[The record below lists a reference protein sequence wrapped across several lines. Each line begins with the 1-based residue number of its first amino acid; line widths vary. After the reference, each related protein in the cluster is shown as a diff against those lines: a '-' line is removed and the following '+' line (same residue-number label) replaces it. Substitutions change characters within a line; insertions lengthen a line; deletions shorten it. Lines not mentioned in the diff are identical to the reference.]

1 MPRRASRLTSWST
14 VSSRLGRRNMAEA
27 TMGGSRPGL
36 FLRNATGLVKAWS
49 TFDAFVYSF
58 WSVNL
63 ITLGLYGMS
72 FAYFVPDGQVL
83 TAVLITGVLVT
94 FLVIAYAALVS
105 VMPRTGGDYAWQ
117 SRVLGGPVG
126 FVLSI
131 TGWWFTLWLWT
142 PIYANILNLQFFE
155 PLAYTL
161 GLRDIATFF
170 TTQWGVFASCLI
182 VLAFVSLV
190 VTMGM
195 ETYARIQKVCFW
207 IGLVGLAVVCA
218 LLLFFSHND
227 FVSAFNREASSLFGA
242 SGNAYQATLDAA
254 AKGGF
259 TSHDFTFFSFGPT
272 LLLLPFLAFYL
283 LWPNWGATLY
293 GEVRGAKELRKPLQ
307 SMFWGLWVT
316 VGLVVLV
323 LILTA
328 KTIGWEFYNAANAA
342 YWNPIYLVQEPA
354 APVPIW
360 PYPVMLAGWLVNNHL
375 FQAVLIAV
383 MGLWFFG
390 WAGTLFLSSTR
401 VIFAAAFDRV
411 LPAWAANISAKRRVP
426 YGSLVLMIVPS
437 IVISAVYSYVPKF
450 QSVFLDATAVLA
462 LTFLA
467 TVVAAI
473 ILPWRRKDL
482 YDASPIA
489 NYKVAGV
496 PTITVVAVITAIFL
510 VFMLYEWS
518 FNSSNLYGTSFQA
531 TLNSVYY
538 FLATYVVA
546 IAIYVAARIVRSRQG
561 IDLRRIH
568 HEIPVE

>member
-1 MPRRASRLTSWST
+1 
-14 VSSRLGRRNMAEA
+14 MADT
-27 TMGGSRPGL
+27 TMGTATRPAL

-49 TFDAFVYSF
+49 TFDAFIYSF
-58 WSVNL
+58 WSINL

-72 FAYFVPDGQVL
+72 YVYTVPDGQL
-83 TAVLITGVLVT
+83 LAGILLFGVLVT
-94 FLVIAYAALVS
+94 FLVITYAMLVS

-117 SRVLGGPVG
+117 SRVLGGGLG

-131 TGWWFTLWLWT
+131 TGWWFTLFLWA
-142 PIYANILNLQFFE
+142 PIYANILNVQFFL

-161 GLRDIATFF
+161 GWSSVATFMVSP
-170 TTQWGVFASCLI
+170 TGVFVSCLI
-182 VLAFVSLV
+182 VLAFVSVV
-190 VTMGM
+190 VTLGM
-195 ETYARIQKVCFW
+195 ETYARIQKICFW
-207 IGLVGLAVVCA
+207 IGLVGLAVVCL
-218 LLLFFSHND
+218 LLLFSGQSSFQN
-227 FVSAFNREASSLFGA
+227 AFNREATTLFGA
-242 SGNAYQATLDAA
+242 GPNAYQATIDAS

-259 TSHDFTFFSFGPT
+259 TSHNFTFFSLGPT

-323 LILTA
+323 LVLTA

-342 YWNPIYLVQEPA
+342 YWNPVYGVDQPA

-411 LPAWAANISAKRRVP
+411 LPAWAANISSGRRVP
-426 YGSLVLMIVPS
+426 YG
-437 IVISAVYSYVPKF
+437 
-450 QSVFLDATAVLA
+450 A
-462 LTFLA
+462 LL
-467 TVVAAI
+467 
-473 ILPWRRKDL
+473 L
-482 YDASPIA
+482 
-489 NYKVAGV
+489 
-496 PTITVVAVITAIFL
+496 
-510 VFMLYEWS
+510 
-518 FNSSNLYGTSFQA
+518 
-531 TLNSVYY
+531 
-538 FLATYVVA
+538 
-546 IAIYVAARIVRSRQG
+546 
-561 IDLRRIH
+561 
-568 HEIPVE
+568 

>member
-1 MPRRASRLTSWST
+1 
-14 VSSRLGRRNMAEA
+14 
-27 TMGGSRPGL
+27 MGSAARPSL

-72 FAYFVPDGQVL
+72 FVYAQPDGNLLASILIFGLL
-83 TAVLITGVLVT
+83 TT
-94 FLVIAYAALVS
+94 FLVVTYAMLVS

-117 SRVLGGPVG
+117 SRILGGPAG

-131 TGWWFTLWLWT
+131 TGWWFTLFLWA
-142 PIYANILNLQFFE
+142 PIYANILNVQFFL

-161 GLRDIATFF
+161 SWSNVATFF
-170 TTQWGVFASCLI
+170 TSNWGVFVSCLI
-182 VLAFVSLV
+182 VLAFVSVV
-190 VTMGM
+190 VTLGM

-207 IGLVGLAVVCA
+207 IGLVGLVVVSA
-218 LLLFFSHND
+218 LLLFNSTDAFHT
-227 FVSAFNREASSLFGA
+227 AFNREASNLFGV
-242 SGNAYQATLDAA
+242 SGDAYQKTIDAGTKA
-254 AKGGF
+254 GYAP
-259 TSHDFTFFSFGPT
+259 HDFGYFALGPVF
-272 LLLLPFLAFYL
+272 LVMPFLAFYL

-293 GEVRGAKELRKPLQ
+293 GEVRGAKDIRKPFW

-316 VGLVVLV
+316 VALVALVVL
-323 LILTA
+323 LTV
-328 KTIGWEFYNAANAA
+328 KTMGWTFYNAANASFWA
-342 YWNPIYLVQEPA
+342 GT
-354 APVPIW
+354 APVGTW
-360 PYPVMLAGWLVNNHL
+360 PYPVMFAGWLVDNHL
-375 FQAVLIAV
+375 FQALLIIV

-411 LPAWAANISAKRRVP
+411 LPSWAANISAKRRVP
-426 YGSLVLMIVPS
+426 YGSLALMIVPS
-437 IVISAVYSYVPKF
+437 IVVSAVWAFRPSF

-467 TVVAAI
+467 TTIAAI
-473 ILPWRRKDL
+473 VLPWVRKDL

-489 NYKVAGV
+489 RYKVAGV
-496 PTITVVAVITAIFL
+496 PAITIVGVITAAFL
-510 VFMLYEWS
+510 AFMLYQWS
-518 FNSSNLYGTSFQA
+518 FNPDNLYGTSFQK
-531 TLNSVYY
+531 TGSSVIY
-538 FLATYVVA
+538 FAVTYIVA
-546 IAIYVAARIVRSRQG
+546 IVIYVIAYFVRRNQG

>member
-1 MPRRASRLTSWST
+1 
-14 VSSRLGRRNMAEA
+14 MADT
-27 TMGGSRPGL
+27 TMGSTSATRPAL

-72 FAYFVPDGQVL
+72 FVYSVPDGQVL
-83 TAVLITGVLVT
+83 VGILLFGVLTT
-94 FLVIAYAALVS
+94 FLVITYAMLVS

-117 SRVLGGPVG
+117 SRVLGGGLG

-131 TGWWFTLWLWT
+131 TGWWFTLFLWA
-142 PIYANILNLQFFE
+142 PIYANILVVQFFT

-161 GLRDIATFF
+161 GATGVATFF
-170 TTQWGVFASCLI
+170 ASQNGIFVSCLI
-182 VLAFVSLV
+182 TLAFVAVV
-190 VTMGM
+190 VTLGM

-207 IGLVGLAVVCA
+207 IGLVGLVVVCG
-218 LLLFFSHND
+218 LLLFASQQD
-227 FVSAFNREASSLFGA
+227 FQNAFNREATSLFGA
-242 SGNAYQATLDAA
+242 PANAYQATIDAA
-254 AKGGF
+254 KKGGF
-259 TSHDFTFFSFGPT
+259 GGSDFGQFAFGPV
-272 LLLLPFLAFYL
+272 LLLLPWLAFYL

-293 GEVRGAKELRKPLQ
+293 GEVRGAKDVRKPFW

-316 VGLVVLV
+316 VALVALVVV
-323 LILTA
+323 LIA
-328 KTIGWEFYNAANAA
+328 KTMGWNFYQSANSL
-342 YWNPIYLVQEPA
+342 YWGSLYGGPAPIIA
-354 APVPIW
+354 TW
-360 PYPVMLAGWLVNNHL
+360 PYPVMFAGWLVDNHL
-375 FQAVLIAV
+375 FQAALIIV

-411 LPAWAANISAKRRVP
+411 LPSWAANISSKRRVP
-426 YGSLVLMIVPS
+426 YGSLALMIVPS
-437 IVISAVYSYVPKF
+437 LVISAIYAYRPSF
-450 QSVFLDATAVLA
+450 ASVFLDATAVLA

-489 NYKVAGV
+489 NYKVACV
-496 PTITVVAVITAIFL
+496 PAITIVGVITGLFL
-510 VFMLYEWS
+510 LFMLYEWS
-518 FNSSNLYGTSFQA
+518 FNSANLYGTSFTA
-531 TLNSVYY
+531 TMNSVYY
-538 FLATYVVA
+538 FVGTYVVA
-546 IAIYVAARIVRSRQG
+546 VVIYVAARVLRSRQG

>member
-1 MPRRASRLTSWST
+1 
-14 VSSRLGRRNMAEA
+14 MADA
-27 TMGGSRPGL
+27 TMGSAPRPGL

-72 FAYFVPDGQVL
+72 FVYSVPDGQLLIAILLFGVL
-83 TAVLITGVLVT
+83 TT
-94 FLVIAYAALVS
+94 FLVITYAMLVA

-117 SRVLGGPVG
+117 SRVLGGGLG

-131 TGWWFTLWLWT
+131 TGWWFTLFLWA
-142 PIYANILNLQFFE
+142 PIYANILVVQFFS

-161 GLRDIATFF
+161 GWTSVATFF
-170 TTQWGVFASCLI
+170 TSQTGIFVSCLI
-182 VLAFVSLV
+182 VLAFVAVV
-190 VTMGM
+190 VTVGM
-195 ETYARIQKVCFW
+195 EAYAKIQKICFW
-207 IGLVGLAVVCA
+207 IGLIGLAVVCV
-218 LLLFFSHND
+218 LLLFNSQSD
-227 FVSAFNREASSLFGA
+227 FQNAFNREATSLFGA
-242 SGNAYQATLDAA
+242 SGNSYQATIDAA
-254 AKGGF
+254 TKGGF
-259 TSHDFTFFSFGPT
+259 PGSDFGHVSFGPI
-272 LLLLPFLAFYL
+272 LLLLPWLAFYL

-293 GEVRGAKELRKPLQ
+293 GEVRGAKDIRKPFW

-316 VGLVVLV
+316 IGMVALV
-323 LILTA
+323 LILMV
-328 KTIGWEFYNAANAA
+328 KTFGWNFYQAANAA
-342 YWNPIYLVQEPA
+342 YWNTIYVPGSPA
-354 APVPIW
+354 PPVGIW
-360 PYPVMLAGWLVNNHL
+360 PYPVMFAGWLVDNHL
-375 FQAVLIAV
+375 FQALLIVV

-437 IVISAVYSYVPKF
+437 IVVSAVYAYKPNF
-450 QSVFLDATAVLA
+450 TSVFLDATAVLA
-462 LTFLA
+462 LTFFA

-489 NYKVAGV
+489 RYKVAGI
-496 PTITVVAVITAIFL
+496 PAITVVGVITGAFL
-510 VFMLYEWS
+510 LFMLYEWS
-518 FNSSNLYGTSFQA
+518 FNSADLYGTTFSS
-531 TLNSVYY
+531 TPNSVYY
-538 FLATYVVA
+538 FLATYIVAIVIYVVA
-546 IAIYVAARIVRSRQG
+546 RVVRGRQG